1 MNQKERRLVSIFLSE
16 LDELQA
22 RLSKALLK
30 GDLLTGD
37 NILSNYSA
45 IMQFYKTAIGPS
57 NTKLAGLD

>member
-1 MNQKERRLVSIFLSE
+1 MNQKERRLVSMFLSE

-37 NILSNYSA
+37 NN
-45 IMQFYKTAIGPS
+45 
-57 NTKLAGLD
+57 

>member
-37 NILSNYSA
+37 NTLFLRIEVQWNVR
-45 IMQFYKTAIGPS
+45 
-57 NTKLAGLD
+57 GLTDSGCS